1 MKSIAIRNRIFRD
14 GRSLNGVAKEV
25 HAMPHELDVLV
36 AERESARSALIQAR
50 IARDSASRY
59 LDAVLD
65 DLAAMRAAWDV
76 FTATQEAMDR
86 ACSHLTIASS
96 AVIAYLMEDR
106 KRRGKGQGAP
116 TNSSEN

>member
-1 MKSIAIRNRIFRD
+1 
-14 GRSLNGVAKEV
+14 
-25 HAMPHELDVLV
+25 MPHELEKLI
-36 AERESARSALIQAR
+36 AERESARFTFIQAR
-50 IARDSASRY
+50 LARDSASRY

-65 DLAAMRAAWDV
+65 DFAAMRAAWDV
-76 FTATQEAMDR
+76 LAATQEAMDH

-96 AVIAYLMEDR
+96 AVIAYLVEDR